1 MSKTGSK
8 RKVDAVTVEI
18 VGNLLLSIAEE
29 TGAVII
35 KSAYSTN
42 IKERKDVSTGIID
55 SEGNMVAQAEHLA
68 IHLGSF
74 LGVVKEIYKR
84 YPKEKIKP
92 GEMYIVNDPYNGG
105 GNHLP
110 DIAVAAP
117 VFAGGKL
124 IGWVA
129 NVAHHS
135 DIGGKVPGSTSGD
148 AVSIFQEGLKIP
160 IIRICRDSEVNPDVM
175 DLFLANTR
183 VPEER
188 YGDMTAQIS
197 ANKIGI
203 RRMLEAYDKYGDLLL
218 DCMDELQNYA
228 ERRLRSVIAK
238 MPDGEYRFTDYM
250 DNGGANYPDPLP
262 ITTRITIKGDDI
274 VFDFTGTCPQVEA
287 PINVPY
293 SSLLACV
300 FYSLKALIG
309 PDVPSNAGIYR
320 VFKVIAPKGTLVNP
334 VHPAPVGVMIDT
346 CQRIPDVIFGAL
358 APVVPERIIAAGNG
372 ACTTAVFTGDDP
384 KRPGECYI
392 YHEVVAGGS
401 GAGKHSD
408 GLSGVQVHMTNTS
421 NMPVEALE
429 IEFPIITI
437 NKYKFRR
444 DSGGAGDF
452 RGGLGIEREFEIMA
466 DGVSFT
472 GLGDRQK
479 FQPWG
484 LEGGLDGASGAFFH
498 CPKNG
503 EIKKLPNKC
512 TGYPVEKGDI
522 VRVYSPGSGGY
533 GNPLKRP
540 VEKVLEDIIEDKVS
554 MESAEE
560 LYGVIVTK
568 DGSGRYSID
577 LPKTSKLRKSRS
589 AAC

>member
-1 MSKTGSK
+1 MNQVKSGKK
-8 RKVDAVTVEI
+8 IDAVTVEI

-29 TGAVII
+29 TGAVIV

-68 IHLGSF
+68 IHLGSL
-74 LGVVKEIYKR
+74 LGVVKEILKKF
-84 YPKEKIKP
+84 PKEKVMP
-92 GEMYIVNDPYNGG
+92 GDMFIVNDPYNGG

-110 DIAVAAP
+110 DIVVAAP
-117 VFAGGKL
+117 IFADTKL

-148 AVSIFQEGLKIP
+148 AVSIYQEGLKIP
-160 IIRICRDSEVNPDVM
+160 IIRICRNDEVNPDVL

-188 YGDMTAQIS
+188 LGDITAQIS
-197 ANKIGI
+197 ANKIGT
-203 RRMLEAYDKYGDLLL
+203 RRMLETYEKYGDLLL
-218 DCMDELQNYA
+218 DCMQELQNYA
-228 ERRLRSVIAK
+228 ERRLRAVIATL
-238 MPDGEYRFTDYM
+238 PDGDYSFTDYM
-250 DNGGANYPDPLP
+250 DNGGASYPEPLP
-262 ITTRITIKGDDI
+262 IAVKITIKGDSI
-274 VFDFTGTCPQVEA
+274 LFDFTGTADQIEA
-287 PINVPY
+287 PINVPF

-320 VFKVIAPKGTLVNP
+320 AFKVIAPKGSLVNP

-346 CQRIPDVIFGAL
+346 CQRIPDAIFGAL
-358 APVVPERIIAAGNG
+358 ASVVPERITAAGNG
-372 ACTTAVFTGDDP
+372 ACTSAVFTGNDP
-384 KRPGECYI
+384 LNKGEVFI
-392 YHEVVAGGS
+392 YHEVIAGGS
-401 GAGKHSD
+401 GASKHMD

-429 IEFPIITI
+429 IEFPFVTI
-437 NKYKFRR
+437 KKYNFRS
-444 DSGGAGDF
+444 DSGGAGEY
-452 RGGLGIEREFEIMA
+452 RGGLGIEREFEIMT

-479 FQPWG
+479 FKPWG
-484 LEGGLDGASGAFFH
+484 LEGGLSGEGGAFYH
-498 CPKNG
+498 CPAGG
-503 EIKKLPNKC
+503 EAIRLSNKC
-512 TGYPVEKGDI
+512 TGYPVNKGDI
-522 VRVYSPGSGGY
+522 IRVYSPGSGGY

-540 VEKVLEDIIEDKVS
+540 VEKVLEDVVESKVS
-554 MESAEE
+554 VQKAKE
-560 LYGVIVTK
+560 LYGVCVVEDK
-568 DGSGRYSID
+568 KGKYSID
-577 LPKTSKLRKSRS
+577 TEATQALRK
-589 AAC
+589 AKN